1 MKVLFDQ
8 GTPVPLRRAL
18 PGHVVSTAYEMG
30 WASLTNGEFLRAAE
44 AAGFEALVTT
54 DKNLRHQQNL
64 AGRNLGV
71 LVLPTTDWSTIRK
84 HADRVAAALAAVR
97 PGEIHDVAFV

>member
-18 PGHVVSTAYEMG
+18 PGHAVSTAYEMG

-44 AAGFEALVTT
+44 AEGFEVLVTT

-71 LVLPTTDWSTIRK
+71 LVLPTTDWAKIRR
-84 HADRVAAALAAVR
+84 HSGRVASALAAVR
-97 PGEIHDVAFV
+97 PGEINDVDFG